1 MVTTN
6 SVGNIISGSKVYI
19 IGNDTKLYD
28 VGEIRKGMAK
38 LYLNNRYVVTMP
50 IINLKAL

>member
-28 VGEIRKGMAK
+28 VGEICKGMAR
-38 LYLNNRYVVTMP
+38 LYLNNKYTITIP